1 MFVAQCA
8 GGMGS
13 LLKGRA
19 GEGGVCVCVWERK
32 EKTNPADV
40 MWKDEAAT
48 SLVSNTKKMPR
59 LCVGARFRHIYSGDM
74 KRQSESWEFIKKQEC
89 AISWN
94 IRVTTKIFKLKTST
108 QTAEIIY
115 TSHDAQPHKNYT
127 NIKKKKNRSHFPMAL
142 RMFA

>member
-19 GEGGVCVCVWERK
+19 GEGGGGGECVCVCEG
-32 EKTNPADV
+32 EKGKADV

-48 SLVSNTKKMPR
+48 SLVCRTKR
-59 LCVGARFRHIYSGDM
+59 CCLCVGARFHHVYSADI
-74 KRQSESWEFIKKQEC
+74 KRQSESCEFINKQEC

-94 IRVTTKIFKLKTST
+94 TRVTTKI
-108 QTAEIIY
+108 
-115 TSHDAQPHKNYT
+115 
-127 NIKKKKNRSHFPMAL
+127 IKP
-142 RMFA
+142 